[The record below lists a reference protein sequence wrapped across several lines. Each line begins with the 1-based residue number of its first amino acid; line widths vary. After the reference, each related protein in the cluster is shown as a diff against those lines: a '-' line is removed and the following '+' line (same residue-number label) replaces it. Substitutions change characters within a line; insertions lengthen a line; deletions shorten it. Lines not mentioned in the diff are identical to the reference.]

1 MKNRYSTLSAAVLCA
16 ALLSATGAHAQHPA
30 LQKAGD
36 LQYVCGGIGIDES
49 TAMRA
54 AMKDYPL
61 SLLFATR
68 SGDYLAKIQV
78 VIEGRKARKLD
89 SFRRRAL
96 SAWSDWT
103 PVAIRSRPAL
113 RVARPSITAWRL
125 RPQARLAR
133 RWTTVS
139 DQAGP
144 RLPETALMRPWL
156 SRSATIRLGPCWP
169 VMREPVSCT
178 LKPLAGR

>member
-61 SLLFATR
+61 SLLFATQ

-78 VIEGRKARKLD
+78 VIEGEKGAQVGQFEAQGPVCLVRLD
-89 SFRRRAL
+89 
-96 SAWSDWT
+96 
-103 PVAIRSRPAL
+103 
-113 RVARPSITAWRL
+113 
-125 RPQARLAR
+125 
-133 RWTTVS
+133 
-139 DQAGP
+139 
-144 RLPETALMRPWL
+144 
-156 SRSATIRLGPCWP
+156 
-169 VMREPVSCT
+169 
-178 LKPLAGR
+178 AGRYTVKAGAEGGKTIEHSVEVAPAGKPGKTLDYRF

>member
-61 SLLFATR
+61 SLLFATQ

-78 VIEGRKARKLD
+78 VIEGEKGAQVGQFQAQGPVCLVRLD
-89 SFRRRAL
+89 
-96 SAWSDWT
+96 
-103 PVAIRSRPAL
+103 
-113 RVARPSITAWRL
+113 
-125 RPQARLAR
+125 
-133 RWTTVS
+133 
-139 DQAGP
+139 
-144 RLPETALMRPWL
+144 
-156 SRSATIRLGPCWP
+156 
-169 VMREPVSCT
+169 
-178 LKPLAGR
+178 AGRYTVKASAEGGKTIEHSVEVVPAGTPGKSLDYRF

>member
-1 MKNRYSTLSAAVLCA
+1 MKNRYSSLSAAVLCA

-61 SLLFATR
+61 SLLFATQ

-78 VIEGRKARKLD
+78 VIEGEKGAQVGQFEAQGPVCLVRLD
-89 SFRRRAL
+89 
-96 SAWSDWT
+96 
-103 PVAIRSRPAL
+103 
-113 RVARPSITAWRL
+113 
-125 RPQARLAR
+125 
-133 RWTTVS
+133 
-139 DQAGP
+139 
-144 RLPETALMRPWL
+144 
-156 SRSATIRLGPCWP
+156 
-169 VMREPVSCT
+169 
-178 LKPLAGR
+178 AGRYTVKASAEGGKTIEHGVEVAPAGKPGKTLDYRF

>member
-1 MKNRYSTLSAAVLCA
+1 MKNRYSSLSAAVLCA

-61 SLLFATR
+61 SLLFATQ

-78 VIEGRKARKLD
+78 VIKGEKGAQVGQFEAQGPVCLVRLD
-89 SFRRRAL
+89 
-96 SAWSDWT
+96 
-103 PVAIRSRPAL
+103 
-113 RVARPSITAWRL
+113 
-125 RPQARLAR
+125 
-133 RWTTVS
+133 
-139 DQAGP
+139 
-144 RLPETALMRPWL
+144 
-156 SRSATIRLGPCWP
+156 
-169 VMREPVSCT
+169 
-178 LKPLAGR
+178 AGRYTVKASAEGGKTIEHSVEVVPAGKPGKSLDYRF

>member
-1 MKNRYSTLSAAVLCA
+1 MKNRYSSLSAAVLCA

-61 SLLFATR
+61 SLLFATQ

-78 VIEGRKARKLD
+78 VIEGEKGAQVGQFEAQGPVCLVRLD
-89 SFRRRAL
+89 
-96 SAWSDWT
+96 
-103 PVAIRSRPAL
+103 
-113 RVARPSITAWRL
+113 
-125 RPQARLAR
+125 
-133 RWTTVS
+133 
-139 DQAGP
+139 
-144 RLPETALMRPWL
+144 
-156 SRSATIRLGPCWP
+156 
-169 VMREPVSCT
+169 
-178 LKPLAGR
+178 AGRYTVKASAEGGKTIEHSVKVAPAGTPGKTLDYRF

>member
-1 MKNRYSTLSAAVLCA
+1 MKNRYSSLSAAVLCA

-61 SLLFATR
+61 SLLFATQ

-78 VIEGRKARKLD
+78 VIEGEKGAQVGQFEAQGPVCLVRLD
-89 SFRRRAL
+89 
-96 SAWSDWT
+96 
-103 PVAIRSRPAL
+103 
-113 RVARPSITAWRL
+113 
-125 RPQARLAR
+125 
-133 RWTTVS
+133 
-139 DQAGP
+139 
-144 RLPETALMRPWL
+144 
-156 SRSATIRLGPCWP
+156 
-169 VMREPVSCT
+169 
-178 LKPLAGR
+178 AGRYTVKASAEGGKTIEHSVEVVPAGTPGKSLDYRF

>member
-1 MKNRYSTLSAAVLCA
+1 MKNRYSSLSAAVLCA

-61 SLLFATR
+61 SLLFATQ

-78 VIEGRKARKLD
+78 VIEGEKGAQVGQFEAQGPVCLVRLD
-89 SFRRRAL
+89 
-96 SAWSDWT
+96 
-103 PVAIRSRPAL
+103 
-113 RVARPSITAWRL
+113 
-125 RPQARLAR
+125 
-133 RWTTVS
+133 
-139 DQAGP
+139 
-144 RLPETALMRPWL
+144 
-156 SRSATIRLGPCWP
+156 
-169 VMREPVSCT
+169 
-178 LKPLAGR
+178 AGRYTVKASAEGGKTIEHSVEVVPAGKPGKTLDYRF

>member
-1 MKNRYSTLSAAVLCA
+1 MKNRYSSLSAAVLCA

-61 SLLFATR
+61 SLLFATQ

-78 VIEGRKARKLD
+78 VIEGEKGAQVGQFEAQGPVCLVRLD
-89 SFRRRAL
+89 
-96 SAWSDWT
+96 
-103 PVAIRSRPAL
+103 
-113 RVARPSITAWRL
+113 
-125 RPQARLAR
+125 
-133 RWTTVS
+133 
-139 DQAGP
+139 
-144 RLPETALMRPWL
+144 
-156 SRSATIRLGPCWP
+156 
-169 VMREPVSCT
+169 
-178 LKPLAGR
+178 AGRYTVKASAEGGKTIEHSVKVAPAATPGKTLDYRF

>member
-61 SLLFATR
+61 SLLFATQ

-78 VIEGRKARKLD
+78 VIEGEKGAQVGQFEAQGPVCLVRLD
-89 SFRRRAL
+89 
-96 SAWSDWT
+96 
-103 PVAIRSRPAL
+103 
-113 RVARPSITAWRL
+113 
-125 RPQARLAR
+125 
-133 RWTTVS
+133 
-139 DQAGP
+139 
-144 RLPETALMRPWL
+144 
-156 SRSATIRLGPCWP
+156 
-169 VMREPVSCT
+169 
-178 LKPLAGR
+178 AGRYTVKASAEGGKTIEHSVEVVPAGTPGKSLDYRF

>member
-1 MKNRYSTLSAAVLCA
+1 MKNRYSTLSTAVLCA

-61 SLLFATR
+61 SLLFATQ

-78 VIEGRKARKLD
+78 VIEGEKGAQVGQFEAQGPVCLVRLD
-89 SFRRRAL
+89 
-96 SAWSDWT
+96 
-103 PVAIRSRPAL
+103 
-113 RVARPSITAWRL
+113 
-125 RPQARLAR
+125 
-133 RWTTVS
+133 
-139 DQAGP
+139 
-144 RLPETALMRPWL
+144 
-156 SRSATIRLGPCWP
+156 
-169 VMREPVSCT
+169 
-178 LKPLAGR
+178 AGRYTVKASAEGGKTIEHSVEVVPAGTPGKTLDYRF

>member
-1 MKNRYSTLSAAVLCA
+1 MKNRYSSLSAAVLCA

-61 SLLFATR
+61 SLLFATQ

-78 VIEGRKARKLD
+78 VIEGEKGAQVGQFEAQGPVCLVRLD
-89 SFRRRAL
+89 
-96 SAWSDWT
+96 
-103 PVAIRSRPAL
+103 
-113 RVARPSITAWRL
+113 
-125 RPQARLAR
+125 
-133 RWTTVS
+133 
-139 DQAGP
+139 
-144 RLPETALMRPWL
+144 
-156 SRSATIRLGPCWP
+156 
-169 VMREPVSCT
+169 
-178 LKPLAGR
+178 AGRYTVKASAEGGKTIGHSVEVVPAGTPGKTLDYRF

>member
-1 MKNRYSTLSAAVLCA
+1 MKNRYSSLSAAVLCA

-61 SLLFATR
+61 SLLFATQ

-78 VIEGRKARKLD
+78 VIEGEKGAQVGQFEAQGPVCLVRLD
-89 SFRRRAL
+89 
-96 SAWSDWT
+96 
-103 PVAIRSRPAL
+103 
-113 RVARPSITAWRL
+113 
-125 RPQARLAR
+125 
-133 RWTTVS
+133 
-139 DQAGP
+139 
-144 RLPETALMRPWL
+144 
-156 SRSATIRLGPCWP
+156 
-169 VMREPVSCT
+169 
-178 LKPLAGR
+178 AGRYTVKASAEGGKTIEHSVEVVPAGTPGKTLDYRF

>member
-1 MKNRYSTLSAAVLCA
+1 MKNRYSSLSAAVLCA

-61 SLLFATR
+61 SLLFATQ

-78 VIEGRKARKLD
+78 VIEGEKGAQVGQFQAQGPVCLVRLD
-89 SFRRRAL
+89 
-96 SAWSDWT
+96 
-103 PVAIRSRPAL
+103 
-113 RVARPSITAWRL
+113 
-125 RPQARLAR
+125 
-133 RWTTVS
+133 
-139 DQAGP
+139 
-144 RLPETALMRPWL
+144 
-156 SRSATIRLGPCWP
+156 
-169 VMREPVSCT
+169 
-178 LKPLAGR
+178 AGRYTVKASAEGGKTIEHSVEVAPTGKPGKTLDYRF

>member
-1 MKNRYSTLSAAVLCA
+1 MKNRYSSLSAAVLCA

-61 SLLFATR
+61 SLLFATQ

-78 VIEGRKARKLD
+78 VIEGEKGAQVGQFEAQGPVCLVRLD
-89 SFRRRAL
+89 
-96 SAWSDWT
+96 
-103 PVAIRSRPAL
+103 
-113 RVARPSITAWRL
+113 
-125 RPQARLAR
+125 
-133 RWTTVS
+133 
-139 DQAGP
+139 
-144 RLPETALMRPWL
+144 
-156 SRSATIRLGPCWP
+156 
-169 VMREPVSCT
+169 
-178 LKPLAGR
+178 AGRYTVKASAEGGKTIEHSVEVVPAGKPGKSLDYRF

>member
-1 MKNRYSTLSAAVLCA
+1 LKNRYSTLSAAVLCA

-61 SLLFATR
+61 SLLFATQ

-78 VIEGRKARKLD
+78 VIEGEKGAQVGQFEAQGPVCLVRLD
-89 SFRRRAL
+89 
-96 SAWSDWT
+96 
-103 PVAIRSRPAL
+103 
-113 RVARPSITAWRL
+113 
-125 RPQARLAR
+125 
-133 RWTTVS
+133 
-139 DQAGP
+139 
-144 RLPETALMRPWL
+144 
-156 SRSATIRLGPCWP
+156 
-169 VMREPVSCT
+169 
-178 LKPLAGR
+178 AGRYTVKAGAEGGKTIEHSVEVAPAGKPGKTLDYRF